1 MSAPPEGCP
10 AHILAQAAQE
20 RLAFFSSKMVAH
32 PRLKAVHEA
41 VMQVLRQPA
50 GASLLFV
57 FGPTGVGKT
66 TLRLRIEQQLW
77 AEAVAASDGPL
88 GQVPI
93 VGVEAQAPES
103 GSFNWKDYYT
113 RALRALHDPLVHDK
127 LDYGI
132 RGVRQDHQGKL
143 ILGPSVVV
151 SELRSALEQ
160 ALAHRRPLAV
170 LVDEAQHLKKMTSGR
185 RVLDQMDTIKSLAST
200 TQTLHILVGTYDLL
214 GLTHLSGQLSRRSSE
229 IHFGRYRY
237 EDPVEQQQF
246 LRVLYTFQS
255 YLPLAE
261 PPDLVGR
268 AEYCYERCLG
278 CVGVLKTWLT
288 QALAVALSEGS
299 QTLTSAMLERTAL
312 PARNLVHMAR
322 ELVDGEARV
331 GEGERPMGEVRSLLG
346 LEQPRSAAG
355 TRRVAGSKG
364 ARSVGQRKAQRDPVG
379 EVAP

>member
-1 MSAPPEGCP
+1 MSTPPEGCP
-10 AHILAQAAQE
+10 AHILTQPAAE
-20 RLAFFSSKMVAH
+20 RLTYFATKMVAH

-50 GASLLFV
+50 GATLLFV

-77 AEAVAASDGPL
+77 AEASAGTAPL
-88 GQVPI
+88 GRIPI

-103 GSFNWKDYYT
+103 GSFNWKDYYS
-113 RALRALHDPLVHDK
+113 RALHALHDPLIQDK
-127 LDYGI
+127 IDYGI
-132 RGVRQDHQGKL
+132 RGVRQDPQGKL

-151 SELRSALEQ
+151 SELRSAVEQ

-170 LVDEAQHLKKMTSGR
+170 LVDEAQHLKKMSSGR

-214 GLTHLSGQLSRRSSE
+214 GLTHLSGQLSRRSGE

-246 LRVLYTFQS
+246 LRVLYTFQG
-255 YLPLAE
+255 YLPLSEA
-261 PPDLVGR
+261 PDLVGR
-268 AEYCYERCLG
+268 AEYFYERCLG

-288 QALAVALSEGS
+288 QALAAALSEE
-299 QTLTSAMLERTAL
+299 QHTLTHAVLERTAL
-312 PARNLVHMAR
+312 PVRNLVHMAR

-331 GEGERPMGEVRSLLG
+331 AGGERQMGEVRSLLG
-346 LEQPRSAAG
+346 LEPAAG
-355 TRRVAGSKG
+355 AGTAKRSPGSKVS
-364 ARSVGQRKAQRDPVG
+364 RTVGERKPHRDPVG
-379 EVAP
+379 EVGP

>member
-1 MSAPPEGCP
+1 
-10 AHILAQAAQE
+10 
-20 RLAFFSSKMVAH
+20 MVAH

-50 GASLLFV
+50 GTTLLFV

-77 AEAVAASDGPL
+77 AEAAAASDRPL
-88 GQVPI
+88 GRVPI

-103 GSFNWKDYYT
+103 GSFSWKDYYT

-127 LDYGI
+127 FDYGI
-132 RGVRQDHQGKL
+132 RGVRQDPQGKL

-160 ALAHRRPLAV
+160 ALAYRRPLAV
-170 LVDEAQHLKKMTSGR
+170 LVDEAQHLKKMASGR
-185 RVLDQMDTIKSLAST
+185 RVLDQMDTIKSLANT
-200 TQTLHILVGTYDLL
+200 TQTLHILIGTYDLL
-214 GLTHLSGQLSRRSSE
+214 GLTHLSGQLSRRSGE
-229 IHFGRYRY
+229 IHFGRYHY

-246 LRVLYTFQS
+246 LRVLYTFQG

-261 PPDLVGR
+261 PPDLVAR
-268 AEYCYERCLG
+268 AEYLYERCLG

-288 QALAVALSEGS
+288 QALAVALNEERP
-299 QTLTSAMLERTAL
+299 TLTSAMLERTAL

-322 ELVDGEARV
+322 ELVDGEAWA
-331 GEGERPMGEVRSLLG
+331 EDGERPMGEVRSLLG
-346 LEQPRSAAG
+346 LEQPRPAEGAK
-355 TRRVAGSKG
+355 RVARSKG
-364 ARSVGQRKAQRDPVG
+364 AQSVGQRKPQRDPVG

>member
-1 MSAPPEGCP
+1 MSTTHEGCP
-10 AHILAQAAQE
+10 AQILMQPAAE
-20 RLAFFSSKMVAH
+20 RLAYFSTKMVAH

-41 VMQVLRQPA
+41 VMQVLRHPA
-50 GASLLFV
+50 GATLLFV

-77 AEAVAASDGPL
+77 AEASVGDAPL
-88 GQVPI
+88 GRIPI

-103 GSFNWKDYYT
+103 GSFNWKDYYV
-113 RALRALHDPLVHDK
+113 RALHALHDPLMQDK
-127 LDYGI
+127 IDYGI
-132 RGVRQDHQGKL
+132 RGMRHDPQGKL

-185 RVLDQMDTIKSLAST
+185 RVVDQMDTIKSLSST

-237 EDPVEQQQF
+237 DDPAEQQQF
-246 LRVLYTFQS
+246 LRVLYTFQG
-255 YLPLAE
+255 YLPLPEA
-261 PPDLVGR
+261 PDLVGR

-288 QALAVALSEGS
+288 QALATALREE
-299 QTLTSAMLERTAL
+299 QHTLTPAILERTAL
-312 PARNLVHMAR
+312 PVRNLVHMAR
-322 ELVDGEARV
+322 ELVDGEAQV
-331 GEGERPMGEVRSLLG
+331 AGGERQLGEVRSLLG
-346 LEQPRSAAG
+346 MEPATG
-355 TRRVAGSKG
+355 AGSAK
-364 ARSVGQRKAQRDPVG
+364 RSPRTKTVRPVGQRTPQRDPIG
-379 EVAP
+379 EVEP